1 MEAEQD
7 RTQGQ
12 TGAHS
17 EDLGHQ
23 YVQRP
28 SGSRCL
34 LSCGGKMLVKSTEY
48 TNTDIHARLGIY
60 LRLEKDAFTFQLT
73 LCCEISS
80 VFKVSGSNL
89 TSFPHMEQS
98 KHRFDLKTC
107 RLLYADIF
115 LFTGNQTVTSAV
127 QEEGETVPS
136 LIWLSTSEQHK
147 TCLRSLSHCMQCLW
161 FRVFWQMKLNTEA
174 NTVIPEIQRR
184 ANMSLRWKNLKT
196 FIQNHYFHKA
206 RRGKSQQ
213 FDQDF
218 AILKPGLYGFI
229 HTSCCQHGGAEKLE
243 V

>member
-1 MEAEQD
+1 MSDQQRQAGEGNSWCQDVKSFNNLPLSTVFERGSSPARPPGASAVSLICMDIMEAEQD

-136 LIWLSTSEQHK
+136 LI
-147 TCLRSLSHCMQCLW
+147 
-161 FRVFWQMKLNTEA
+161 
-174 NTVIPEIQRR
+174 
-184 ANMSLRWKNLKT
+184 
-196 FIQNHYFHKA
+196 
-206 RRGKSQQ
+206 
-213 FDQDF
+213 
-218 AILKPGLYGFI
+218 
-229 HTSCCQHGGAEKLE
+229 
-243 V
+243 